1 MIGLFL
7 ITVPPGV
14 RGVGW
19 PAILAPGG
27 TSPACTTGLT
37 TLNVELPEGA
47 LNSACEPN
55 APKSGAVDPN

>member
-37 TLNVELPEGA
+37 TLQEGA